1 MRGVIL
7 AAAVS
12 VAALAGGAAMAGE
25 PQSAFQ
31 TTHAKS
37 QVPITPKQTISTAN
51 RKAGL
56 SFNDDG
62 SIKTRKLPS
71 GQTVGDAKKATGK

>member
-1 MRGVIL
+1 MRSLIL
-7 AAAVS
+7 ALAIAAI
-12 VAALAGGAAMAGE
+12 AAGTARAAE

-37 QVPITPKQTISTAN
+37 QVPVTPKQTISTTN

-56 SFNDDG
+56 NFNADG
-62 SIKTRKLPS
+62 SLKTRKLPN
-71 GQTVGDAKKATGK
+71 GQTVGDVQKATAK